1 MTEDG
6 PRRQARGIRRIASI
20 LDAAAALFTAA
31 GYDAT
36 TTNAIASAAKISPG
50 SLYQFFPNKPAIAE
64 ALTARYVDDLNAI
77 YDHALA
83 IGPGDPAATSK
94 MIDQLVAAL
103 VAFHVANPA
112 AKALLSG
119 ASVAPDLAM
128 ITAPLHSAMCDR
140 AEEIVA
146 AIAPTLTP
154 REQARTAEV
163 CIHIVQALMPM
174 ILAAPAASRHEASN
188 ELKRALVGYLLT
200 PP

>member
-1 MTEDG
+1 M
-6 PRRQARGIRRIASI
+6 
-20 LDAAAALFTAA
+20 
-31 GYDAT
+31 
-36 TTNAIASAAKISPG
+36 
-50 SLYQFFPNKPAIAE
+50 
-64 ALTARYVDDLNAI
+64 
-77 YDHALA
+77 
-83 IGPGDPAATSK
+83 
-94 MIDQLVAAL
+94 AAL